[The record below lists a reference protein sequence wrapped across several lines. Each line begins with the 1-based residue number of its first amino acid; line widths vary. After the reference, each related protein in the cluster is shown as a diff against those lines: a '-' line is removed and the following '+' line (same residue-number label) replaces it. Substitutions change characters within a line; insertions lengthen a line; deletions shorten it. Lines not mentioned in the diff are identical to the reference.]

1 MCHAHYDCSY
11 LNRNRIK
18 IPWMQNF
25 EMATIGY
32 NYYTPSP
39 SSKASHCGHSCCT
52 FCFLVFVFPAFPC
65 VLHFLAWEECVCD
78 FGKSYLWLFFDKKLL
93 TLGTLPSSLPS
104 SESGT
109 VHLLGQRGPWR
120 LWLLP
125 LYFCACFTHLSGIAQ
140 AISLFCCFSVPL
152 PVVFLKKMIAFSTS
166 RRRRFFSVPRGINP
180 SS

>member
-1 MCHAHYDCSY
+1 MCHAHYDCSC

-25 EMATIGY
+25 EMATVGY

-125 LYFCACFTHLSGIAQ
+125 F
-140 AISLFCCFSVPL
+140 
-152 PVVFLKKMIAFSTS
+152 VFLCLFHAFERNSKDNLVILLFQRTI
-166 RRRRFFSVPRGINP
+166 INWLFLRKLLLLVQV
-180 SS
+180 